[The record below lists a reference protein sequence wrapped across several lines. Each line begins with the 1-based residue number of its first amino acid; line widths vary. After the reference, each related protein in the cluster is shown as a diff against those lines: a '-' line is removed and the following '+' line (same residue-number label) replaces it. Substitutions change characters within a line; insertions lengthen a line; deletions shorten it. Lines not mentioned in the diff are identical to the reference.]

1 MPTLVI
7 FWCVCVC
14 VETIL
19 LGVRC
24 EDLTLERGVLHTPT
38 GGLDFPMPG
47 LRLTRQQGLS
57 LPFPHDQRSQVI
69 LADLLKSLGHYNFV
83 LENP

>member
-1 MPTLVI
+1 M
-7 FWCVCVC
+7 C

-24 EDLTLERGVLHTPT
+24 EDLTLEHGVLHTPT

-47 LRLTRQQGLS
+47 LSLT
-57 LPFPHDQRSQVI
+57 HDSKGSCYIFLMTRE
-69 LADLLKSLGHYNFV
+69 AKRFLLTC
-83 LENP
+83 